1 MSSTSPAH
9 ALAAQALRALAWL
22 AGLPKPALRRR
33 IAGWLAARELRGES
47 TRARIVACNLRLV
60 GLDAGMQRDALL
72 HTMLTALESLRFWTR
87 PGASNL
93 AEVVDVEGLDELA
106 AAEAAGPVLLVA
118 PHHGNWELLVQWMA
132 RRRAFSLL
140 YTAAES
146 PALDRFLRLA
156 RERHG
161 VRAVPADAHG
171 MKPLLRAL
179 QQGGTVGITPDQV
192 PDAGGALWSP
202 FFGVPALTMT
212 LIHRLA
218 ERSDARLVIGAAVRR
233 DDGRFT
239 LRFEALPMTSGPVQA
254 QIDAMNLAVEAFVRR
269 EPAQY
274 QWTYKRFK
282 GQRPG
287 EELVNPYWPECY
299 R

>member
-1 MSSTSPAH
+1 MSSISPAH
-9 ALAAQALRALAWL
+9 ALAAHVLRALAWF
-22 AGLPKPALRRR
+22 AGLPRAALRRR
-33 IAGWLAARELRGES
+33 IAGWLADRELRIDS
-47 TRARIVACNLRLV
+47 ARARIVSVNLRLA
-60 GLDAGMQRDALL
+60 GLDAGLQRDALM

-87 PGASNL
+87 PGAANL
-93 AEVVDVEGLDELA
+93 AEISGVDGLEHLE

-146 PALDRFLRLA
+146 PALDRFLLLA

-192 PDAGGALWSP
+192 PEAGGALWSP

-212 LIHRLA
+212 LIYRLS
-218 ERSDARLVIGAAVRR
+218 ERSGARLVIGAAVRG

-239 LRFEALPMTSGPVQA
+239 LRFETLPMTSGPVQA
-254 QIDAMNLAVEAFVRR
+254 QVEAMNLAVETFVRC

-287 EELVNPYWPECY
+287 EDLVNPYWPECY